1 MRIYSVTICPDEPPA
16 AALAEKKP
24 SFVLW
29 NAWTDNCRGRSEE
42 EEGEEGEGVARIKQ
56 EAGDL
61 EEADRNSEEEAGG
74 GIITVQ
80 SVSSNTV
87 VMLSYHQADF
97 RPRQLLGLQR

>member
-1 MRIYSVTICPDEPPA
+1 MYLCPDEPPA
-16 AALAEKKP
+16 AAPAEKKP

-42 EEGEEGEGVARIKQ
+42 EEGEEQGEQGEGVARIKQ